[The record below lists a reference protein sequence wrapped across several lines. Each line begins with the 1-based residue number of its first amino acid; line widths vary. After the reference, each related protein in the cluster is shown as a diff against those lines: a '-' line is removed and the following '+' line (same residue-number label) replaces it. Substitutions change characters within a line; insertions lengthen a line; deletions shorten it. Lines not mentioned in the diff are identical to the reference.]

1 MLAALF
7 GDGFSGVFGSPGNL
21 VIKITILLLAFI
33 PMYFLSSCISFQLWV
48 KKSERNL
55 EAGKD
60 LANDTAALIIDWVF
74 VIAATVL
81 FILFVIGAFSAD
93 GSGEGTKAIIRLVTF
108 FIIVAIARGAS
119 LFVRD
124 KLRDQGKT
132 GGNWIVY
139 VVLLIIIVV
148 LFSLRE
154 FLLQ

>member
-1 MLAALF
+1 M
-7 GDGFSGVFGSPGNL
+7 
-21 VIKITILLLAFI
+21 
-33 PMYFLSSCISFQLWV
+33 
-48 KKSERNL
+48 

-81 FILFVIGAFSAD
+81 FILFVIGTFSAD